1 MSLPSDLDLTTF
13 RSPSALT
20 NADTQHQIMHF
31 LKQVQNMHE
40 KVQRGQTQIGP
51 IRIGWHCGV
60 SQDFFNRAISAAYI
74 LGYQTGG
81 GIPGPL
87 LSGLAQRIT
96 KYQGARQ
103 MALQKQDNGQYNG
116 ANPVNTNI

>member
-20 NADTQHQIMHF
+20 NSDTRLQIMQF
-31 LKQVQNMHE
+31 LKHVQNMHQ
-40 KVQRGQTQIGP
+40 KIQRGQTQISP
-51 IRIGWHCGV
+51 LRIGWHCGV
-60 SQDFFNRAISAAYI
+60 SQDFFGKVLSAGYI

-96 KYQGARQ
+96 KYQGARE

-116 ANPVNTNI
+116 ANPVDTNI